1 MSDVTKIIE
10 EAIALLGSEAKLG
23 AAAGKSQNAI
33 WSAKRAGRVSPDL
46 AIGIERATGG
56 QIPRWRLRPDLWSPP
71 GPAPHREGAAA

>member
-23 AAAGKSQNAI
+23 AAAGKSQNAV

-46 AIGIERATGG
+46 AMGIERATGG
-56 QIPRWRLRPDLWSPP
+56 KIPRSRLRPDLWPQP
-71 GPAPHREGAAA
+71 LPKEGEAA